1 MLQCNLT
8 KSDESTFFVLNVD
21 WIFVRHWVL
30 PYINE
35 NAKRSDASIL
45 IHLVQVKVSVKENE
59 VPTEKNSSRASIF
72 ATKAS
77 YISN

>member
-1 MLQCNLT
+1 MSFRKLVVWPVHC
-8 KSDESTFFVLNVD
+8 ESETTT
-21 WIFVRHWVL
+21 
-30 PYINE
+30 PNE
-35 NAKRSDASIL
+35 SGAPNEDVVQNHL
-45 IHLVQVKVSVKENE
+45 IKVSVKENE